1 MLVLLDCVT
10 THLTAMTTD
19 GNSPLN
25 HEPAKADSEIGKLV
39 KSVKDSMSNALALL
53 LMLVG
58 LLFIVFIIGSI

>member
-1 MLVLLDCVT
+1 
-10 THLTAMTTD
+10 MTTD